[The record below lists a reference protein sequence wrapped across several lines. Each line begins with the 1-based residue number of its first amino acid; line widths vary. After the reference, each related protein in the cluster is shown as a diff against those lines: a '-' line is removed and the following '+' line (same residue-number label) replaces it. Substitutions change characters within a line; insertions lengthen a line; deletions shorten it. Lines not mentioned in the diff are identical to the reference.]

1 MAEDNVAALQVRL
14 TEVERGKQSVEEEL
28 SAKLDQLREQ
38 LELRDREREWQE
50 SNLNVELEA
59 ARRQIGE

>member
-14 TEVERGKQSVEEEL
+14 TEVEREK
-28 SAKLDQLREQ
+28 
-38 LELRDREREWQE
+38 QE
-50 SNLNVELEA
+50 SNLNVQLEA

>member
-14 TEVERGKQSVEEEL
+14 TEVEREKQSVEEEL
-28 SAKLDQLREQ
+28 GAKLDQLREQ
-38 LELRDREREWQE
+38 LKLRDREREWQE
-50 SNLNVELEA
+50 SNLNVQLEA